1 MADNNG
7 WHIADRG
14 QSIGPM
20 TLDDLV
26 ARLPQHG
33 GEAALVYG
41 PGLGAWTAAGQVEAV
56 RARLRPPAFPPA
68 PPPSVAPQP
77 PAAPSSSESID
88 SGSAFSGGGYGGGF
102 SGVPGGGVTSPGGY
116 SAPPPAARA
125 SAFAKPRS
133 DSIDYKIHGSE
144 MQFVE
149 VTLDPGET
157 VIAEAGGM
165 MYMTAGVQ
173 MQTVLGDPSAPQ
185 GGFLKKAMTAGK
197 RMLTGE
203 SLFMTTFTANLSA
216 GRKETVAFASPYP
229 GKIIPMHLDQMG
241 RELICQKDAF
251 LCAAKGV
258 TVGIAFQK
266 KIGAALFGG
275 EGFIMQRL
283 TGDGIAMVHAGGTI
297 IERELIHGETLKLDT
312 GCLVALMPTVSYD
325 IQFAGGIK
333 NALFGGEGLFLATL
347 TGPGKIWIQSLPFSR
362 LAGRVLANASGLG
375 GKSRDEGS
383 LLGNLGGF
391 LGNSD

>member
-14 QSIGPM
+14 QAIGPM
-20 TLDDLV
+20 TLDELV
-26 ARLPQHG
+26 ARLPRHG

-41 PGLGAWTAAGQVEAV
+41 PGMGAWTPAGQVEPI
-56 RARLRPPAFPPA
+56 RARLG
-68 PPPSVAPQP
+68 PPPP
-77 PAAPSSSESID
+77 PAAPVPPTPGAE
-88 SGSAFSGGGYGGGF
+88 GYGGYG
-102 SGVPGGGVTSPGGY
+102 
-116 SAPPPAARA
+116 SAPAAAPA
-125 SAFAKPRS
+125 SAFASQNFGRPRA
-133 DSIDYKIHGSE
+133 DVIDYRIHGSE

-149 VTLDPGET
+149 MELDPGET

-173 MQTVLGDPSAPQ
+173 MQTVFGDPSKQNQ
-185 GGFLKKAMTAGK
+185 GFMGKMLGAGK
-197 RMLTGE
+197 RLLTGE

-216 GRKETVAFASPYP
+216 GRKETVAFAAPYP
-229 GKIIPMHLDQMG
+229 GKIIPMHLEQMG
-241 RELICQKDAF
+241 GELICQKDAF
-251 LCAAKGV
+251 LCAARGV
-258 TVGIAFQK
+258 QVGIAFQK

-283 TGDGIAMVHAGGTI
+283 TGDGVAMIHAGGTI
-297 IERELIHGETLKLDT
+297 LEKELGHGETLKLDT

-347 TGPGKIWIQSLPFSR
+347 TGPGKVWMQSLPFSR
-362 LAGRVLANASGLG
+362 LAGRVLANASGIG
-375 GKSRDEGS
+375 RGRDEGS
-383 LLGNLGGF
+383 VLGSLGGLLGNA
-391 LGNSD
+391 D